1 MMKKMS
7 IPTSKAS
14 LVLFLCQIISALDV
28 PLDSKLLEELSQPP
42 TITQQSPKDYIV
54 DPRENIVIQ
63 CEAKGK
69 PPPSFSWTRNGTHF
83 DIDKDAQVTMKPN
96 SGTLVVNIMN
106 GGKAE
111 AYEGV
116 YQCTARNER
125 GAAISNNIVIR
136 PSRSPLWTKEKLEP
150 NHVREGDSLVL
161 HCRPPVG
168 LPPPI
173 IFWMDNA
180 FQRLPQ
186 SERVSQG
193 LNGDLY
199 FANVQPEDTREDY
212 ICYARFNHTQTIQQ
226 KQPISVKVFS
236 MDSLNDTIAANLSD
250 TDIYGAKPV
259 TERPPVLL
267 TPTGSTSTKVEL
279 RGNVLLLE
287 CIAAGLP
294 TPVIRWI
301 KEGGELPANRTF
313 FENFKKTLKIIDV
326 SEADS
331 GNYKCIARNTLGSVH
346 HVISVTVK
354 AAPYW
359 ITAPRNLVLS
369 PGEDGTL
376 ICRANGNPKPSISWL
391 ANGVPIAIAPE
402 DPSRKVDGDTIIF
415 SHVQE
420 RSSAVYQC
428 NASNEYGYL
437 LANAFVNVLAE
448 PPRILT
454 PANKLYQVIAD
465 SPALLDCAY
474 FGSPKPEIEWFKGVK
489 GSILRG
495 NEYVFHDNGTL
506 EIPVAQKD
514 SAGTYTCVARNEL
527 GKIQNEVQLEIKDPT
542 MIIKQPE
549 YKVIQRYGQVSFE
562 CIIKHDS
569 TLLPTVIWLKDN
581 DELPDD
587 ERFLVGKD
595 NLTIMNVTDKDD
607 GTYTC
612 IVNTTLDS
620 VSASAVLTVVAA
632 PPTPAIIYARPNPPF
647 DLELTGQLER
657 SIELSWIPG
666 DENNSPIT
674 NFVIEYEDA
683 LHEPGVWHYQ
693 TEVSGTQTTAQLKL
707 SPYVNYSFRVIA
719 VNKIGRSQ
727 PSEPSE
733 QYLTKSASPD
743 ENPANV
749 QGIGSEPDNL
759 VITWEPLKGFQS
771 NGPGLQ
777 YKVSWRQKDVDDE
790 WTSVIVANVSKYIVS
805 GTPTFV
811 PYEVKVQALND
822 LGYAPEPSEVIGH
835 SGEDL
840 PMVAPGNVQ
849 VHVINSTLAK
859 VHWDPVPL
867 KTVRGHL
874 QGYKVYYWKV
884 QSLSRRSRRHVEK
897 KILTFRGNKT
907 FGMLPG
913 LEPYSSYKLN
923 VRVVNGKGEGP
934 ASPDKVFKTPEGVP
948 SSPSFLKITNPT
960 LDSLTL
966 EWGSPTHPN
975 GVLTSYTLKFQPI
988 NNTHELGPLVEIR
1001 IPANESSLILKNLN
1015 YSTRYKFYFNA
1026 QTSVG
1031 SGSQITEEAVT
1042 IMDEAGILR
1051 PAVGVGKGYSEILF
1065 ATSPVMHTVRPTFYK
1080 VQSLYPRIRNV
1091 TTAAAETYANI
1102 SWEYEG
1108 PDHANF
1114 YVEYGV
1120 AGSKEDWKKE
1130 IVNGSRSF
1138 FVLKGLTPG
1147 TAYKVRVGAEGLSGF
1162 RSSEDVFETG
1172 PAMASRQV
1180 DIATQGWFIGLMC
1193 AVALLILILLI
1204 VCFIRRNKGGKYPVK
1219 EKEDAHAD
1227 PEIQPM
1233 KEDDGTFGE
1242 YRSMS
1247 AWTGKKLDKEKK
1259 RKGSCANSPEADP
1272 VFTKAKSVRSDRSN
1286 FFRRSG
1292 DQYSSTRSET
1302 SYTRRRARQS
1312 SELTRVSS
1320 VSASLCQEEKRSDE
1334 WKYRHGS
1341 RHHASE
1347 QQIMGSEEGSDSQ
1360 AGQPSPFQ
1368 QPLSCNSIGGPLA
1381 RQHSSLQHWC
1391 SQTPDC
1397 SSDSEDT
1404 QSSCHRKVRPTTTT
1418 THFSE
1423 YEKNSLMKSVIL
1435 PELAT
1440 VLKDALTAA
1449 RQSITSVAQARSH
1462 SVKHPRVP
1470 IAEVPLVPLEA
1481 SGRSSQTSESDHMDS
1496 LKDQTVSVKRKPE
1509 ADKALEVES
1518 APEDGEM
1525 ASESPTE
1532 DPEEPDPLRRF
1543 DMENQNYLFEHI
1555 KRVLM
1560 LKSSKSECTS
1570 EELLIPSEEGKV
1582 DNALPIHSAVED
1594 LVCRIWGNP
1603 EAKHEAPAV
1612 LHKLYPF
1619 PVDKVALWGTLP
1631 EVDRALVTG
1640 DSVLSVPANT
1650 DALPKDPTDRKIE
1663 EAIKRSFKLVAAQ
1676 LGVSIYCTY
1685 ASKALLIWLEE
1696 ERVRFKKKWVPSGAM
1711 QRKRRLCKIAANF
1724 IHDAAEDSLTLTVKN
1739 VACLTVAW
1747 RALWLRP
1754 WSSSQ
1759 DLKCKLLSLPYTGG
1773 KLFGES
1779 LVQIMKDFSE
1789 HKHSSRQMKKKSSV
1803 GSSSCSPHK
1812 CLSSLR
1818 SPPKFKGGKGKYKV
1832 SQSFHAKY
1840 EKTSHF
1846 QRGIRPSRGTF

>member
-1 MMKKMS
+1 MMKKRS
-7 IPTSKAS
+7 ISASKAS
-14 LVLFLCQIISALDV
+14 LVLFLCQVISALDV
-28 PLDSKLLEELSQPP
+28 PLDLSQPP

-96 SGTLVVNIMN
+96 SGTLVINIMN

-111 AYEGV
+111 VYEGV

-136 PSRSPLWTKEKLEP
+136 SSRSPLWTKEKLEP
-150 NHVREGDSLVL
+150 NHVQEGDSLVL

-199 FANVQPEDTREDY
+199 FSNVQPEDTREDY

-259 TERPPVLL
+259 TEKQPILL

-331 GNYKCIARNTLGSVH
+331 GNYKCVARNILGSVH

-376 ICRANGNPKPSISWL
+376 ICRANGNPKPNISWL

-474 FGSPKPEIEWFKGVK
+474 FGSPKPEVEWFKGVK

-495 NEYVFHDNGTL
+495 NEYIFHDNGTL

-514 SAGTYTCVARNEL
+514 STGTYTCVARNEL
-527 GKIQNEVQLEIKDPT
+527 GKIQNEVQLEVKDPT

-569 TLLPTVIWLKDN
+569 TLLPTVMWLKDN

-620 VSASAVLTVVAA
+620 VSASAVLTVVA
-632 PPTPAIIYARPNPPF
+632 RPNPPF

-657 SIELSWIPG
+657 SVELSWIPG

-674 NFVIEYEDA
+674 NFVIEYEDG

-693 TEVSGTQTTAQLKL
+693 TEVPGTQTTVQLKL

-719 VNKIGRSQ
+719 VNEIGRSQ

-733 QYLTKSASPD
+733 QYLTKSANPD
-743 ENPANV
+743 ENPSNV

-759 VITWEPLKGFQS
+759 VITWESLKGFQS

-811 PYEVKVQALND
+811 PYEIKVQALND

-884 QSLSRRSRRHVEK
+884 QNLSRRSRRHVEK

-975 GVLTSYTLKFQPI
+975 GVLTSYILKFQPI

-1042 IMDEAGILR
+1042 IMDE
-1051 PAVGVGKGYSEILF
+1051 GK
-1065 ATSPVMHTVRPTFYK
+1065 M
-1080 VQSLYPRIRNV
+1080 
-1091 TTAAAETYANI
+1091 
-1102 SWEYEG
+1102 
-1108 PDHANF
+1108 
-1114 YVEYGV
+1114 
-1120 AGSKEDWKKE
+1120 
-1130 IVNGSRSF
+1130 
-1138 FVLKGLTPG
+1138 
-1147 TAYKVRVGAEGLSGF
+1147 
-1162 RSSEDVFETG
+1162 
-1172 PAMASRQV
+1172 AMASRQV

-1242 YRSMS
+1242 YSDAEDHKPLKKGSRTPSDRTVKKEDS
-1247 AWTGKKLDKEKK
+1247 DDSLVDYGEGVNGQFNEDGSFIGQYSGKKEKEPAE
-1259 RKGSCANSPEADP
+1259 GNE
-1272 VFTKAKSVRSDRSN
+1272 
-1286 FFRRSG
+1286 
-1292 DQYSSTRSET
+1292 
-1302 SYTRRRARQS
+1302 S
-1312 SELTRVSS
+1312 SE
-1320 VSASLCQEEKRSDE
+1320 A
-1334 WKYRHGS
+1334 
-1341 RHHASE
+1341 
-1347 QQIMGSEEGSDSQ
+1347 
-1360 AGQPSPFQ
+1360 PSPVNAM
-1368 QPLSCNSIGGPLA
+1368 NSF
-1381 RQHSSLQHWC
+1381 
-1391 SQTPDC
+1391 
-1397 SSDSEDT
+1397 
-1404 QSSCHRKVRPTTTT
+1404 V
-1418 THFSE
+1418 
-1423 YEKNSLMKSVIL
+1423 
-1435 PELAT
+1435 
-1440 VLKDALTAA
+1440 
-1449 RQSITSVAQARSH
+1449 
-1462 SVKHPRVP
+1462 
-1470 IAEVPLVPLEA
+1470 
-1481 SGRSSQTSESDHMDS
+1481 
-1496 LKDQTVSVKRKPE
+1496 
-1509 ADKALEVES
+1509 
-1518 APEDGEM
+1518 
-1525 ASESPTE
+1525 
-1532 DPEEPDPLRRF
+1532 
-1543 DMENQNYLFEHI
+1543 
-1555 KRVLM
+1555 
-1560 LKSSKSECTS
+1560 
-1570 EELLIPSEEGKV
+1570 
-1582 DNALPIHSAVED
+1582 
-1594 LVCRIWGNP
+1594 
-1603 EAKHEAPAV
+1603 
-1612 LHKLYPF
+1612 
-1619 PVDKVALWGTLP
+1619 
-1631 EVDRALVTG
+1631 
-1640 DSVLSVPANT
+1640 
-1650 DALPKDPTDRKIE
+1650 
-1663 EAIKRSFKLVAAQ
+1663 
-1676 LGVSIYCTY
+1676 
-1685 ASKALLIWLEE
+1685 
-1696 ERVRFKKKWVPSGAM
+1696 
-1711 QRKRRLCKIAANF
+1711 
-1724 IHDAAEDSLTLTVKN
+1724 
-1739 VACLTVAW
+1739 
-1747 RALWLRP
+1747 
-1754 WSSSQ
+1754 
-1759 DLKCKLLSLPYTGG
+1759 
-1773 KLFGES
+1773 
-1779 LVQIMKDFSE
+1779 
-1789 HKHSSRQMKKKSSV
+1789 
-1803 GSSSCSPHK
+1803 
-1812 CLSSLR
+1812 
-1818 SPPKFKGGKGKYKV
+1818 
-1832 SQSFHAKY
+1832 
-1840 EKTSHF
+1840 
-1846 QRGIRPSRGTF
+1846 

>member
-1 MMKKMS
+1 MQPKIMMKKKS
-7 IPTSKAS
+7 ISASKAS
-14 LVLFLCQIISALDV
+14 LVLFLCQMISALDV

-96 SGTLVVNIMN
+96 SGTLVINIMN

-150 NHVREGDSLVL
+150 NQVREGDSLVL

-199 FANVQPEDTREDY
+199 FSNVQPEDTREDY

-250 TDIYGAKPV
+250 TDIYGARPV
-259 TERPPVLL
+259 TERQPVLL

-331 GNYKCIARNTLGSVH
+331 GNYKCIARNTLGSAH

-415 SHVQE
+415 SQVQE

-495 NEYVFHDNGTL
+495 SEYIFHDNGTL

-514 SAGTYTCVARNEL
+514 STGAYTCVARNKL

-542 MIIKQPE
+542 VIIKQPE

-657 SIELSWIPG
+657 SVELSWIPG

-674 NFVIEYEDA
+674 NFVIEYEDG

-693 TEVSGTQTTAQLKL
+693 TEVPGTQTTVQLKL

-719 VNKIGRSQ
+719 VNEIGRSQ

-733 QYLTKSASPD
+733 QYLTKSANPD
-743 ENPANV
+743 ENPSNV

-759 VITWEPLKGFQS
+759 VITWESLKGFQS

-811 PYEVKVQALND
+811 PYEIKVQALND

-913 LEPYSSYKLN
+913 LEPYSTYKLN
-923 VRVVNGKGEGP
+923 VRVANGKGEGP
-934 ASPDKVFKTPEGVP
+934 ASPDKVFRTPEGVP

-975 GVLTSYTLKFQPI
+975 GVLTSYILKFQPI

-1031 SGSQITEEAVT
+1031 SGNQITEEAVT
-1042 IMDEAGILR
+1042 IMDE
-1051 PAVGVGKGYSEILF
+1051 GK
-1065 ATSPVMHTVRPTFYK
+1065 M
-1080 VQSLYPRIRNV
+1080 
-1091 TTAAAETYANI
+1091 
-1102 SWEYEG
+1102 
-1108 PDHANF
+1108 
-1114 YVEYGV
+1114 
-1120 AGSKEDWKKE
+1120 
-1130 IVNGSRSF
+1130 
-1138 FVLKGLTPG
+1138 
-1147 TAYKVRVGAEGLSGF
+1147 
-1162 RSSEDVFETG
+1162 
-1172 PAMASRQV
+1172 AMASRQV

-1247 AWTGKKLDKEKK
+1247 TWTGKKLDKKKK
-1259 RKGSCANSPEADP
+1259 RKGSCANSPEANP
-1272 VFTKAKSVRSDRSN
+1272 VFTKAKSVRSGRSN

-1312 SELTRVSS
+1312 SELARVSS

-1334 WKYRHGS
+1334 WKCRHGS

-1347 QQIMGSEEGSDSQ
+1347 QQIMGLEEGSDSQ

-1368 QPLSCNSIGGPLA
+1368 QPLSCNSVRGSLT
-1381 RQHSSLQHWC
+1381 RQHSSLQHWF
-1391 SQTPDC
+1391 SQTPDY
-1397 SSDSEDT
+1397 SSDSEDN
-1404 QSSCHRKVRPTTTT
+1404 QSSYHRKVRPSTT

-1423 YEKNSLMKSVIL
+1423 SDKNSLMKSVIL

-1449 RQSITSVAQARSH
+1449 RQSITSMAQARSH

-1470 IAEVPLVPLEA
+1470 ITEVPVVPLEA
-1481 SGRSSQTSESDHMDS
+1481 SGSSSQTFESDHMDS
-1496 LKDQTVSVKRKPE
+1496 LKDQTASEKEKSESV
-1509 ADKALEVES
+1509 KALEVES
-1518 APEDGEM
+1518 SPEEWEVS
-1525 ASESPTE
+1525 SESPTE
-1532 DPEEPDPLRRF
+1532 DKQGPDPLRKF
-1543 DMENQNYLFEHI
+1543 DIENQNYLFKHI

-1560 LKSSKSECTS
+1560 LKSSKSECAS
-1570 EELLIPSEEGKV
+1570 EELFLPSEGKV
-1582 DNALPIHSAVED
+1582 NNALPIHSAVED
-1594 LVCRIWGNP
+1594 LVCRIWGKP

-1612 LHKLYPF
+1612 LSKLYPF
-1619 PVDKVALWGTLP
+1619 PVDKAVLWGTLP
-1631 EVDRALVTG
+1631 QVDRALVTG

-1650 DALPKDPTDRKIE
+1650 DALPKDPTDRKVE
-1663 EAIKRSFKLVAAQ
+1663 EAIKRSFKLAAAQ
-1676 LGVSIYCTY
+1676 LAVSIYSTY
-1685 ASKALLIWLEE
+1685 ASRALLIWLEE
-1696 ERVRFKKKWVPSGAM
+1696 EQARRKKWVPSGAM
-1711 QRKRRLCKIAANF
+1711 QRKCRLCKIAANF

-1739 VACLTVAW
+1739 MACLTVAW
-1747 RALWLRP
+1747 RAIWLRP
-1754 WSSSQ
+1754 WASSL
-1759 DLKCKLLSLPYTGG
+1759 DLKCKLLSLPYRGG

-1789 HKHSSRQMKKKSSV
+1789 HKHSLRQLKKKSSL
-1803 GSSSCSPHK
+1803 GSSSFSYSHK

-1818 SPPKFKGGKGKYKV
+1818 SPPKFKGGKGKYNV

-1840 EKTSHF
+1840 KRTSHF
-1846 QRGIRPSRGTF
+1846 QKDIRPSRGTF

>member
-1 MMKKMS
+1 MMKKKIIS
-7 IPTSKAS
+7 ASKAS
-14 LVLFLCQIISALDV
+14 LVLLLCQMLSALDV
-28 PLDSKLLEELSQPP
+28 PLDLSQPP

-96 SGTLVVNIMN
+96 SGTLVINIMN

-150 NHVREGDSLVL
+150 NQVREGDSLVL

-199 FANVQPEDTREDY
+199 FSNVQPEDTREDY

-259 TERPPVLL
+259 TERQPVLL

-313 FENFKKTLKIIDV
+313 FENFKKTLKIVDV

-331 GNYKCIARNTLGSVH
+331 GNYKCIARNTLGSAH

-376 ICRANGNPKPSISWL
+376 ICRANGNPKPDISWL

-415 SHVQE
+415 SQVQE

-454 PANKLYQVIAD
+454 AANKLYQVIAD

-514 SAGTYTCVARNEL
+514 SSGTYTCVARNEL
-527 GKIQNEVQLEIKDPT
+527 GKIQNEVQLEVKDPT

-581 DELPDD
+581 GELPGD

-657 SIELSWIPG
+657 SVELSWVPG

-674 NFVIEYEDA
+674 NFVIEYEDG
-683 LHEPGVWHYQ
+683 LHEPGVWHHQ
-693 TEVSGTQTTAQLKL
+693 TEVPGTQTTVQLKL

-719 VNKIGRSQ
+719 VNEIGRSQ

-733 QYLTKSASPD
+733 QYLTKSANPD
-743 ENPANV
+743 ENPPNV

-759 VITWEPLKGFQS
+759 VITWESLTGFQS

-811 PYEVKVQALND
+811 PYEIKVQALND

-859 VHWDPVPL
+859 VHWDTVPL

-884 QSLSRRSRRHVEK
+884 QSLSRRSKRHVEK

-975 GVLTSYTLKFQPI
+975 GVLTSYILKFQPI

-1042 IMDEAGILR
+1042 IMDE
-1051 PAVGVGKGYSEILF
+1051 
-1065 ATSPVMHTVRPTFYK
+1065 
-1080 VQSLYPRIRNV
+1080 
-1091 TTAAAETYANI
+1091 
-1102 SWEYEG
+1102 
-1108 PDHANF
+1108 
-1114 YVEYGV
+1114 
-1120 AGSKEDWKKE
+1120 
-1130 IVNGSRSF
+1130 
-1138 FVLKGLTPG
+1138 
-1147 TAYKVRVGAEGLSGF
+1147 
-1162 RSSEDVFETG
+1162 
-1172 PAMASRQV
+1172 AMASRQV

-1247 AWTGKKLDKEKK
+1247 AWTGKKMDKEKK

-1272 VFTKAKSVRSDRSN
+1272 VFPKAKSVRSDRSN

-1302 SYTRRRARQS
+1302 SYTRRRARES

-1320 VSASLCQEEKRSDE
+1320 VSASLCREKKRSDE

-1368 QPLSCNSIGGPLA
+1368 QPLSSSSIHGSLA
-1381 RQHSSLQHWC
+1381 RQHSSLQHWF
-1391 SQTPDC
+1391 SQTPDY

-1404 QSSCHRKVRPTTTT
+1404 QSSYHRKVRPSTT

-1423 YEKNSLMKSVIL
+1423 SEKNSLMKSVIL

-1470 IAEVPLVPLEA
+1470 ITEVPVVPLEA
-1481 SGRSSQTSESDHMDS
+1481 TGSSSQNFESDHMDS
-1496 LKDQTVSVKRKPE
+1496 LKDQTPGKEKSE
-1509 ADKALEVES
+1509 TDKTLEVES
-1518 APEDGEM
+1518 SPEDGEVS
-1525 ASESPTE
+1525 SESPTE
-1532 DPEEPDPLRRF
+1532 DQEGPDLLRKF
-1543 DMENQNYLFEHI
+1543 DMENQKYLFKHI

-1560 LKSSKSECTS
+1560 LKSSKSECAS
-1570 EELLIPSEEGKV
+1570 EELPIPSEEGKV

-1612 LHKLYPF
+1612 LHKLYPL
-1619 PVDKVALWGTLP
+1619 PVDKAALWGTLP
-1631 EVDRALVTG
+1631 QVDRALVSG
-1640 DSVLSVPANT
+1640 NSVLSVPANM
-1650 DALPKDPTDRKIE
+1650 DALPKDPTDRKVE

-1685 ASKALLIWLEE
+1685 ASRALVIWLQE
-1696 ERVRFKKKWVPSGAM
+1696 ERARFRKQWVPSGAM

-1724 IHDAAEDSLTLTVKN
+1724 IHDAAEDSLRLTVKN
-1739 VACLTVAW
+1739 MACLTVAW
-1747 RALWLRP
+1747 RAIWLRP
-1754 WSSSQ
+1754 WTSSL
-1759 DLKCKLLSLPYTGG
+1759 DLTCKLLSLPYTGG

-1789 HKHSSRQMKKKSSV
+1789 HKHSLRQLKKKSSV
-1803 GSSSCSPHK
+1803 GSSSFSYPHK
-1812 CLSSLR
+1812 CLSSFR
-1818 SPPKFKGGKGKYKV
+1818 CPPKFKGGKGKYKV

-1840 EKTSHF
+1840 ERTSHF
-1846 QRGIRPSRGTF
+1846 QRETRPSRGTF

>member
-1 MMKKMS
+1 MMKKRS
-7 IPTSKAS
+7 ISASKAS
-14 LVLFLCQIISALDV
+14 LVLFLCQVISALDV
-28 PLDSKLLEELSQPP
+28 PLDLSQPP

-96 SGTLVVNIMN
+96 SGTLVINIMN

-111 AYEGV
+111 VYEGV

-136 PSRSPLWTKEKLEP
+136 SSRSPLWTKEKLEP
-150 NHVREGDSLVL
+150 NHVQEGDSLVL

-199 FANVQPEDTREDY
+199 FSNVQPEDTREDY

-259 TERPPVLL
+259 TEKQPILL

-331 GNYKCIARNTLGSVH
+331 GNYKCVARNILGSVH

-376 ICRANGNPKPSISWL
+376 ICRANGNPKPNISWL

-474 FGSPKPEIEWFKGVK
+474 FGSPKPEVEWFKGVK

-495 NEYVFHDNGTL
+495 NEYIFHDNGTL

-514 SAGTYTCVARNEL
+514 STGTYTCVARNEL
-527 GKIQNEVQLEIKDPT
+527 GKIQNEVQLEVKDPT

-569 TLLPTVIWLKDN
+569 TLLPTVMWLKDN

-620 VSASAVLTVVAA
+620 VSASAVLTVVA
-632 PPTPAIIYARPNPPF
+632 RPNPPF

-657 SIELSWIPG
+657 SVELSWIPG

-674 NFVIEYEDA
+674 NFVIEYEDG

-693 TEVSGTQTTAQLKL
+693 TEVPGTQTTVQLKL

-719 VNKIGRSQ
+719 VNEIGRSQ

-733 QYLTKSASPD
+733 QYLTKSANPD
-743 ENPANV
+743 ENPSNV

-759 VITWEPLKGFQS
+759 VITWESLKGFQS

-811 PYEVKVQALND
+811 PYEIKVQALND

-884 QSLSRRSRRHVEK
+884 QNLSRRSRRHVEK

-975 GVLTSYTLKFQPI
+975 GVLTSYILKFQPI

-1042 IMDEAGILR
+1042 IMDE
-1051 PAVGVGKGYSEILF
+1051 
-1065 ATSPVMHTVRPTFYK
+1065 
-1080 VQSLYPRIRNV
+1080 
-1091 TTAAAETYANI
+1091 
-1102 SWEYEG
+1102 
-1108 PDHANF
+1108 
-1114 YVEYGV
+1114 
-1120 AGSKEDWKKE
+1120 
-1130 IVNGSRSF
+1130 
-1138 FVLKGLTPG
+1138 
-1147 TAYKVRVGAEGLSGF
+1147 
-1162 RSSEDVFETG
+1162 
-1172 PAMASRQV
+1172 AMASRQV

-1242 YRSMS
+1242 YSDAEDHKPLKKGSRTPSDRTVKKEDS
-1247 AWTGKKLDKEKK
+1247 DDSLVDYGEGVNGQFNEDGSFIGQYSGKKEKEPAE
-1259 RKGSCANSPEADP
+1259 GNE
-1272 VFTKAKSVRSDRSN
+1272 
-1286 FFRRSG
+1286 
-1292 DQYSSTRSET
+1292 
-1302 SYTRRRARQS
+1302 S
-1312 SELTRVSS
+1312 SE
-1320 VSASLCQEEKRSDE
+1320 A
-1334 WKYRHGS
+1334 
-1341 RHHASE
+1341 
-1347 QQIMGSEEGSDSQ
+1347 
-1360 AGQPSPFQ
+1360 PSPVNAM
-1368 QPLSCNSIGGPLA
+1368 NSF
-1381 RQHSSLQHWC
+1381 
-1391 SQTPDC
+1391 
-1397 SSDSEDT
+1397 
-1404 QSSCHRKVRPTTTT
+1404 V
-1418 THFSE
+1418 
-1423 YEKNSLMKSVIL
+1423 
-1435 PELAT
+1435 
-1440 VLKDALTAA
+1440 
-1449 RQSITSVAQARSH
+1449 
-1462 SVKHPRVP
+1462 
-1470 IAEVPLVPLEA
+1470 
-1481 SGRSSQTSESDHMDS
+1481 
-1496 LKDQTVSVKRKPE
+1496 
-1509 ADKALEVES
+1509 
-1518 APEDGEM
+1518 
-1525 ASESPTE
+1525 
-1532 DPEEPDPLRRF
+1532 
-1543 DMENQNYLFEHI
+1543 
-1555 KRVLM
+1555 
-1560 LKSSKSECTS
+1560 
-1570 EELLIPSEEGKV
+1570 
-1582 DNALPIHSAVED
+1582 
-1594 LVCRIWGNP
+1594 
-1603 EAKHEAPAV
+1603 
-1612 LHKLYPF
+1612 
-1619 PVDKVALWGTLP
+1619 
-1631 EVDRALVTG
+1631 
-1640 DSVLSVPANT
+1640 
-1650 DALPKDPTDRKIE
+1650 
-1663 EAIKRSFKLVAAQ
+1663 
-1676 LGVSIYCTY
+1676 
-1685 ASKALLIWLEE
+1685 
-1696 ERVRFKKKWVPSGAM
+1696 
-1711 QRKRRLCKIAANF
+1711 
-1724 IHDAAEDSLTLTVKN
+1724 
-1739 VACLTVAW
+1739 
-1747 RALWLRP
+1747 
-1754 WSSSQ
+1754 
-1759 DLKCKLLSLPYTGG
+1759 
-1773 KLFGES
+1773 
-1779 LVQIMKDFSE
+1779 
-1789 HKHSSRQMKKKSSV
+1789 
-1803 GSSSCSPHK
+1803 
-1812 CLSSLR
+1812 
-1818 SPPKFKGGKGKYKV
+1818 
-1832 SQSFHAKY
+1832 
-1840 EKTSHF
+1840 
-1846 QRGIRPSRGTF
+1846 

>member
-1 MMKKMS
+1 MMKKRS
-7 IPTSKAS
+7 ISASKAS
-14 LVLFLCQIISALDV
+14 LVLFLCQMISALDV

-199 FANVQPEDTREDY
+199 FSNVQPEDTREDY

-236 MDSLNDTIAANLSD
+236 T
-250 TDIYGAKPV
+250 KPV
-259 TERPPVLL
+259 TERQPILL

-313 FENFKKTLKIIDV
+313 FENFKKTLKITDV

-331 GNYKCIARNTLGSVH
+331 GNYKCIARNILGSAH

-376 ICRANGNPKPSISWL
+376 ICRANGNPKPNISWL
-391 ANGVPIAIAPE
+391 ANGVPISIAPE

-474 FGSPKPEIEWFKGVK
+474 FGSPKPEIEWFRGVK

-495 NEYVFHDNGTL
+495 SEYIFHDNGTL

-514 SAGTYTCVARNEL
+514 STGTYTCVARNEL
-527 GKIQNEVQLEIKDPT
+527 GKIQNEVQLEVKDPT

-562 CIIKHDS
+562 CIIKHDT
-569 TLLPTVIWLKDN
+569 TLLPTIIWLKDN
-581 DELPDD
+581 GELPDD

-657 SIELSWIPG
+657 SVELSWIPG

-674 NFVIEYEDA
+674 SFVIEYEDG

-693 TEVSGTQTTAQLKL
+693 TEVPGTQTTVQLKL

-719 VNKIGRSQ
+719 VNEIGRSQ

-733 QYLTKSASPD
+733 QYLTKSANPD
-743 ENPANV
+743 ENPSNV

-759 VITWEPLKGFQS
+759 VITWESLKGFQS

-811 PYEVKVQALND
+811 PYEIKVQALND

-966 EWGSPTHPN
+966 EWGLPTHPN
-975 GVLTSYTLKFQPI
+975 GILTSYILKFQPI

-1042 IMDEAGILR
+1042 IMDEGAG
-1051 PAVGVGKGYSEILF
+1051 K
-1065 ATSPVMHTVRPTFYK
+1065 
-1080 VQSLYPRIRNV
+1080 
-1091 TTAAAETYANI
+1091 
-1102 SWEYEG
+1102 
-1108 PDHANF
+1108 
-1114 YVEYGV
+1114 
-1120 AGSKEDWKKE
+1120 
-1130 IVNGSRSF
+1130 
-1138 FVLKGLTPG
+1138 
-1147 TAYKVRVGAEGLSGF
+1147 
-1162 RSSEDVFETG
+1162 
-1172 PAMASRQV
+1172 AMASRQV

-1242 YRSMS
+1242 YSDAEDHKPLKKGSRTPSDRTVKKEDS
-1247 AWTGKKLDKEKK
+1247 DDSLVDYGEGVNGQFNEDGSFIGQYSGKKEKEPAE
-1259 RKGSCANSPEADP
+1259 GNE
-1272 VFTKAKSVRSDRSN
+1272 
-1286 FFRRSG
+1286 
-1292 DQYSSTRSET
+1292 
-1302 SYTRRRARQS
+1302 S
-1312 SELTRVSS
+1312 SE
-1320 VSASLCQEEKRSDE
+1320 A
-1334 WKYRHGS
+1334 
-1341 RHHASE
+1341 
-1347 QQIMGSEEGSDSQ
+1347 
-1360 AGQPSPFQ
+1360 PSPVNAM
-1368 QPLSCNSIGGPLA
+1368 NSF
-1381 RQHSSLQHWC
+1381 
-1391 SQTPDC
+1391 
-1397 SSDSEDT
+1397 
-1404 QSSCHRKVRPTTTT
+1404 V
-1418 THFSE
+1418 
-1423 YEKNSLMKSVIL
+1423 
-1435 PELAT
+1435 
-1440 VLKDALTAA
+1440 
-1449 RQSITSVAQARSH
+1449 
-1462 SVKHPRVP
+1462 
-1470 IAEVPLVPLEA
+1470 
-1481 SGRSSQTSESDHMDS
+1481 
-1496 LKDQTVSVKRKPE
+1496 
-1509 ADKALEVES
+1509 
-1518 APEDGEM
+1518 
-1525 ASESPTE
+1525 
-1532 DPEEPDPLRRF
+1532 
-1543 DMENQNYLFEHI
+1543 
-1555 KRVLM
+1555 
-1560 LKSSKSECTS
+1560 
-1570 EELLIPSEEGKV
+1570 
-1582 DNALPIHSAVED
+1582 
-1594 LVCRIWGNP
+1594 
-1603 EAKHEAPAV
+1603 
-1612 LHKLYPF
+1612 
-1619 PVDKVALWGTLP
+1619 
-1631 EVDRALVTG
+1631 
-1640 DSVLSVPANT
+1640 
-1650 DALPKDPTDRKIE
+1650 
-1663 EAIKRSFKLVAAQ
+1663 
-1676 LGVSIYCTY
+1676 
-1685 ASKALLIWLEE
+1685 
-1696 ERVRFKKKWVPSGAM
+1696 
-1711 QRKRRLCKIAANF
+1711 
-1724 IHDAAEDSLTLTVKN
+1724 
-1739 VACLTVAW
+1739 
-1747 RALWLRP
+1747 
-1754 WSSSQ
+1754 
-1759 DLKCKLLSLPYTGG
+1759 
-1773 KLFGES
+1773 
-1779 LVQIMKDFSE
+1779 
-1789 HKHSSRQMKKKSSV
+1789 
-1803 GSSSCSPHK
+1803 
-1812 CLSSLR
+1812 
-1818 SPPKFKGGKGKYKV
+1818 
-1832 SQSFHAKY
+1832 
-1840 EKTSHF
+1840 
-1846 QRGIRPSRGTF
+1846 

>member
-1 MMKKMS
+1 MMKKMN
-7 IPTSKAS
+7 IPTSKTS

-83 DIDKDAQVTMKPN
+83 DIDKDSQVTMKPN
-96 SGTLVVNIMN
+96 SGTLVINIMN

-125 GAAISNNIVIR
+125 GAAVSNNIMIR

-199 FANVQPEDTREDY
+199 FSNVQPEDTREDY

-226 KQPISVKVFS
+226 KQPISVKVYS

-259 TERPPVLL
+259 TERQPVLL

-331 GNYKCIARNTLGSVH
+331 GNYKCIARNTLGSVY

-506 EIPVAQKD
+506 EIPVAQKN

-527 GKIQNEVQLEIKDPT
+527 GKIQNEVHLEIKDPT

-549 YKVIQRYGQVSFE
+549 YKVIQRYGHASFE

-569 TLLPTVIWLKDN
+569 TLLPTVTWLKDN
-581 DELPDD
+581 EELPDD

-612 IVNTTLDS
+612 VVNTTLDS

-657 SIELSWIPG
+657 SITLSWIPG

-674 NFVIEYEDA
+674 NFIIEYEDA

-693 TEVSGTQTTAQLKL
+693 TEVPGTQTTVKLKL

-727 PSEPSE
+727 PSEPSD

-811 PYEVKVQALND
+811 PYEIKVQALND

-934 ASPDKVFKTPEGVP
+934 ASPDKVFNTPEGVP

-1042 IMDEAGILR
+1042 IMDE
-1051 PAVGVGKGYSEILF
+1051 
-1065 ATSPVMHTVRPTFYK
+1065 
-1080 VQSLYPRIRNV
+1080 
-1091 TTAAAETYANI
+1091 
-1102 SWEYEG
+1102 
-1108 PDHANF
+1108 
-1114 YVEYGV
+1114 
-1120 AGSKEDWKKE
+1120 
-1130 IVNGSRSF
+1130 
-1138 FVLKGLTPG
+1138 
-1147 TAYKVRVGAEGLSGF
+1147 
-1162 RSSEDVFETG
+1162 
-1172 PAMASRQV
+1172 AMASRQV

-1320 VSASLCQEEKRSDE
+1320 FSASLCREEKRSDE

-1347 QQIMGSEEGSDSQ
+1347 QQIRGSEEGSDSQ
-1360 AGQPSPFQ
+1360 AGQPPPFQ
-1368 QPLSCNSIGGPLA
+1368 QPLSCNSIGGLLA
-1381 RQHSSLQHWC
+1381 RQHSSPQHWC

-1404 QSSCHRKVRPTTTT
+1404 QSSCHRKVRPSTTT

-1481 SGRSSQTSESDHMDS
+1481 SGSSSQNSEFDHMDS
-1496 LKDQTVSVKRKPE
+1496 LKDQTASVKKKPE
-1509 ADKALEVES
+1509 ADKALEIES
-1518 APEDGEM
+1518 APEDREVT
-1525 ASESPTE
+1525 SESPTE
-1532 DPEEPDPLRRF
+1532 DPEGPDPLRKF

-1560 LKSSKSECTS
+1560 LKSSKSECAS
-1570 EELLIPSEEGKV
+1570 EDPLIPSEESKV

-1603 EAKHEAPAV
+1603 EAKHEAPSV

-1619 PVDKVALWGTLP
+1619 PVDKAALWGTLP

-1640 DSVLSVPANT
+1640 DSVLSVPHNT
-1650 DALPKDPTDRKIE
+1650 GALPKDPTDRKIE
-1663 EAIKRSFKLVAAQ
+1663 EAIKRSFKLVSAQ

-1685 ASKALLIWLEE
+1685 ASKALLIWLEG
-1696 ERVRFKKKWVPSGAM
+1696 ERARFRKKWVPSGAM
-1711 QRKRRLCKIAANF
+1711 QRKRRLCKIAADF
-1724 IHDAAEDSLTLTVKN
+1724 IHDAAEDSLRLTVKN
-1739 VACLTVAW
+1739 VACLIVAW

-1754 WSSSQ
+1754 WSSSR
-1759 DLKCKLLSLPYTGG
+1759 DLKCKLLSLPYKGG

-1789 HKHSSRQMKKKSSV
+1789 HKHPSRQMKKKNSA

-1818 SPPKFKGGKGKYKV
+1818 SPPKFKGGKGKYKI

-1846 QRGIRPSRGTF
+1846 QRDTRPSRGTF

>member
-1 MMKKMS
+1 MMKKKS
-7 IPTSKAS
+7 VSARKAS
-14 LVLFLCQIISALDV
+14 LVLFLCQMISALDV

-96 SGTLVVNIMN
+96 SGTLVINIMN

-125 GAAISNNIVIR
+125 GAAVSNNIVIR

-199 FANVQPEDTREDY
+199 FSNVQPEDTREDY

-250 TDIYGAKPV
+250 TDIFGAKPV
-259 TERPPVLL
+259 TERQPVLL

-331 GNYKCIARNTLGSVH
+331 GNYKCIARNRLGSAH

-376 ICRANGNPKPSISWL
+376 ICRANGNPKPDISWL

-514 SAGTYTCVARNEL
+514 STGTYTCVARNEL
-527 GKIQNEVQLEIKDPT
+527 GKIQNEVHLEVKDPT

-549 YKVIQRYGQVSFE
+549 YKVIQRYGQASFE
-562 CIIKHDS
+562 CVIKHDS
-569 TLLPTVIWLKDN
+569 TLLPTIIWLKDN
-581 DELPDD
+581 AELPDD

-657 SIELSWIPG
+657 SVELSWIPG

-674 NFVIEYEDA
+674 NFVIEYEDG

-693 TEVSGTQTTAQLKL
+693 TEVPGTQTTVQLKL

-719 VNKIGRSQ
+719 VNEIGRSQ

-733 QYLTKSASPD
+733 QYLTKSANPD
-743 ENPANV
+743 ENPSNV

-759 VITWEPLKGFQS
+759 VITWESLKGFQS

-811 PYEVKVQALND
+811 PYEIKVQALND

-859 VHWDPVPL
+859 VHWDTVPL

-934 ASPDKVFKTPEGVP
+934 ASPDKLFKTPEGVP
-948 SSPSFLKITNPT
+948 SSPSFLRITNPT

-975 GVLTSYTLKFQPI
+975 GVLTSYILKFQPI

-1031 SGSQITEEAVT
+1031 SGSQITEEAIT

-1051 PAVGVGKGYSEILF
+1051 PAVGAGKGYSEILF
-1065 ATSPVMHTVRPTFYK
+1065 ATSPVMHSVRPTFYK
-1080 VQSLYPRIRNV
+1080 VQPLYPRIRNV

-1120 AGSKEDWKKE
+1120 AG
-1130 IVNGSRSF
+1130 
-1138 FVLKGLTPG
+1138 T
-1147 TAYKVRVGAEGLSGF
+1147 
-1162 RSSEDVFETG
+1162 
-1172 PAMASRQV
+1172 MASRQV

-1272 VFTKAKSVRSDRSN
+1272 VFTKAKSLRSDRSN

-1302 SYTRRRARQS
+1302 SYSRRRARQS
-1312 SELTRVSS
+1312 PELARVSS
-1320 VSASLCQEEKRSDE
+1320 VSASLCQEEKRSDSR
-1334 WKYRHGS
+1334 KYRHGC
-1341 RHHASE
+1341 RRHASE
-1347 QQIMGSEEGSDSQ
+1347 QQLMGSEEGSDSQ

-1368 QPLSCNSIGGPLA
+1368 QPLSSNSIHGSLA
-1381 RQHSSLQHWC
+1381 RQHSSLQHWFRR
-1391 SQTPDC
+1391 TPDY

-1404 QSSCHRKVRPTTTT
+1404 QTSYHQKVRPSTA

-1423 YEKNSLMKSVIL
+1423 SEKNSLMKSVIL

-1449 RQSITSVAQARSH
+1449 RQSITSVAQARSL
-1462 SVKHPRVP
+1462 SVRRPRVP
-1470 IAEVPLVPLEA
+1470 ITEVPVVPLEA
-1481 SGRSSQTSESDHMDS
+1481 TVSSSQTFESDHMNS
-1496 LKDQTVSVKRKPE
+1496 LKDQTASRKEKSKPYR
-1509 ADKALEVES
+1509 ALDVES
-1518 APEDGEM
+1518 SPEDWEVS
-1525 ASESPTE
+1525 SESPTE
-1532 DPEEPDPLRRF
+1532 DQEGPNPLRKF
-1543 DMENQNYLFEHI
+1543 DIKNQNYLFKHI

-1560 LKSSKSECTS
+1560 LKSSKLECAS
-1570 EELLIPSEEGKV
+1570 EELLLPSEEDEV
-1582 DNALPIHSAVED
+1582 DNALPIDSAVED
-1594 LVCRIWGNP
+1594 LVCRIWDNP

-1612 LHKLYPF
+1612 LRKLYPF
-1619 PVDKVALWGTLP
+1619 PVDKAALWGTLP
-1631 EVDRALVTG
+1631 QVDRALVTG
-1640 DSVLSVPANT
+1640 DSVLSVPANM
-1650 DALPKDPTDRKIE
+1650 DALLKDPTDRKVE
-1663 EAIKRSFKLVAAQ
+1663 EAIKRCFKLAAAQ

-1685 ASKALLIWLEE
+1685 ASRALLIWLKE
-1696 ERVRFKKKWVPSGAM
+1696 ERARCKKKWVPSGAT
-1711 QRKRRLCKIAANF
+1711 QRKRRLCKTAANF
-1724 IHDAAEDSLTLTVKN
+1724 IHDAAEDSLRLTVKSM
-1739 VACLTVAW
+1739 ACLTVAW
-1747 RALWLRP
+1747 RAVWLRP
-1754 WSSSQ
+1754 WTSSL

-1773 KLFGES
+1773 KLFGEP

-1789 HKHSSRQMKKKSSV
+1789 YKHSLHRLKKKRSV
-1803 GSSSCSPHK
+1803 GSSSFPYPHK
-1812 CLSSLR
+1812 CLSSYR
-1818 SPPKFKGGKGKYKV
+1818 SPPRFKGGKGKYKV

-1840 EKTSHF
+1840 ERTSHF
-1846 QRGIRPSRGTF
+1846 QRDARPSRATF

>member
-1 MMKKMS
+1 MLKKKS
-7 IPTSKAS
+7 ISAGKAS
-14 LVLFLCQIISALDV
+14 LVLFLCQMISALDV

-96 SGTLVVNIMN
+96 SGTLVINIMN

-150 NHVREGDSLVL
+150 NQVREGDSLVL

-199 FANVQPEDTREDY
+199 FSNVQPEDTREDY

-236 MDSLNDTIAANLSD
+236 VDSLNDTIAANLSD

-259 TERPPVLL
+259 TERQPVLL

-331 GNYKCIARNTLGSVH
+331 GNYKCIARNILGSAH

-376 ICRANGNPKPSISWL
+376 ICRANGNPKPNISWL

-514 SAGTYTCVARNEL
+514 STGTYTCVARNEL
-527 GKIQNEVQLEIKDPT
+527 GKIQNEVQLEVKDPT

-581 DELPDD
+581 NELPDD

-657 SIELSWIPG
+657 SVELSWIPG

-674 NFVIEYEDA
+674 NFVIEYEDG

-693 TEVSGTQTTAQLKL
+693 TEVPGTQTTVQLKL

-719 VNKIGRSQ
+719 VNEIGRSQ
-727 PSEPSE
+727 PSESSE
-733 QYLTKSASPD
+733 QYLTKSANPD
-743 ENPANV
+743 ENPSNV

-759 VITWEPLKGFQS
+759 VITWESLKGFQS

-811 PYEVKVQALND
+811 PYEIKVQALND

-867 KTVRGHL
+867 KSVRGHL

-975 GVLTSYTLKFQPI
+975 GVLTSYILKFQPI

-1042 IMDEAGILR
+1042 IMDE
-1051 PAVGVGKGYSEILF
+1051 
-1065 ATSPVMHTVRPTFYK
+1065 
-1080 VQSLYPRIRNV
+1080 
-1091 TTAAAETYANI
+1091 
-1102 SWEYEG
+1102 
-1108 PDHANF
+1108 
-1114 YVEYGV
+1114 
-1120 AGSKEDWKKE
+1120 
-1130 IVNGSRSF
+1130 
-1138 FVLKGLTPG
+1138 
-1147 TAYKVRVGAEGLSGF
+1147 
-1162 RSSEDVFETG
+1162 
-1172 PAMASRQV
+1172 AMASRQV

-1259 RKGSCANSPEADP
+1259 RQGSCANSPEADP
-1272 VFTKAKSVRSDRSN
+1272 VFTKAKCVRSDRSS

-1320 VSASLCQEEKRSDE
+1320 GSASLCREEKRSDE

-1368 QPLSCNSIGGPLA
+1368 QPLSCNPIRGSLA
-1381 RQHSSLQHWC
+1381 RQHSSLQHWS
-1391 SQTPDC
+1391 SQTPDH

-1404 QSSCHRKVRPTTTT
+1404 QSSYHRKVRPSTT

-1423 YEKNSLMKSVIL
+1423 SEKNSLMKSVIL

-1449 RQSITSVAQARSH
+1449 KQSITSVAQARSH

-1470 IAEVPLVPLEA
+1470 ITEVPVVPLEA
-1481 SGRSSQTSESDHMDS
+1481 TGSSSQTFESDHMDS
-1496 LKDQTVSVKRKPE
+1496 LKDETASGKEKSE

-1518 APEDGEM
+1518 SAEDGEVS
-1525 ASESPTE
+1525 SESPTE
-1532 DPEEPDPLRRF
+1532 DQEGPDPLRKF
-1543 DMENQNYLFEHI
+1543 DMENQNYLFKHI

-1560 LKSSKSECTS
+1560 LKSSKSQCAS
-1570 EELLIPSEEGKV
+1570 EELLVPSEEGKG
-1582 DNALPIHSAVED
+1582 DEALPIHSAVED

-1603 EAKHEAPAV
+1603 GAKHEAPAV
-1612 LHKLYPF
+1612 LRKLYPF
-1619 PVDKVALWGTLP
+1619 PVDKAALWGTLP
-1631 EVDRALVTG
+1631 QVDRALVTG
-1640 DSVLSVPANT
+1640 DSVLSVPANV
-1650 DALPKDPTDRKIE
+1650 DALPKDPTDRKVE
-1663 EAIKRSFKLVAAQ
+1663 EAIKRSFKLAAAQ
-1676 LGVSIYCTY
+1676 LAVSIYCTY
-1685 ASKALLIWLEE
+1685 ASRALLIWLEE
-1696 ERVRFKKKWVPSGAM
+1696 ERERFKKKWVPSGAM

-1724 IHDAAEDSLTLTVKN
+1724 IRDAAEDSLRLTVKN
-1739 VACLTVAW
+1739 TACLTVAW
-1747 RALWLRP
+1747 RAIWLRP
-1754 WSSSQ
+1754 WTSSL

-1789 HKHSSRQMKKKSSV
+1789 HKHSLRQLKKKSSV
-1803 GSSSCSPHK
+1803 GSSSFSYPHK
-1812 CLSSLR
+1812 YLSSFR

-1840 EKTSHF
+1840 ERTSHF
-1846 QRGIRPSRGTF
+1846 QRDTRASRGTF

>member
-1 MMKKMS
+1 MTKKMS
-7 IPTSKAS
+7 ISTSKTS
-14 LVLFLCQIISALDV
+14 LVLLLCQIISALDV

-96 SGTLVVNIMN
+96 SGTLVINIMN

-125 GAAISNNIVIR
+125 GAAISNNIVVR

-199 FANVQPEDTREDY
+199 FSNVQPEDTREDY

-250 TDIYGAKPV
+250 TDIFGAKPV
-259 TERPPVLL
+259 TERQPVLL

-331 GNYKCIARNTLGSVH
+331 GNYKCIARNALGSVH

-506 EIPVAQKD
+506 EIPVAQKNN
-514 SAGTYTCVARNEL
+514 AGTYTCVARNEL

-569 TLLPTVIWLKDN
+569 TLLPTVTWLKDN

-657 SIELSWIPG
+657 SIDLSWLPG

-674 NFVIEYEDA
+674 SFVIEFEDA
-683 LHEPGVWHYQ
+683 LHEPGVWRYQ
-693 TEVSGTQTTAQLKL
+693 TEVPGSQTTAQLKL

-719 VNKIGRSQ
+719 VNRIGRSQ

-867 KTVRGHL
+867 KSVRGHL

-1042 IMDEAGILR
+1042 IMDEA
-1051 PAVGVGKGYSEILF
+1051 
-1065 ATSPVMHTVRPTFYK
+1065 
-1080 VQSLYPRIRNV
+1080 
-1091 TTAAAETYANI
+1091 
-1102 SWEYEG
+1102 
-1108 PDHANF
+1108 
-1114 YVEYGV
+1114 
-1120 AGSKEDWKKE
+1120 
-1130 IVNGSRSF
+1130 
-1138 FVLKGLTPG
+1138 
-1147 TAYKVRVGAEGLSGF
+1147 
-1162 RSSEDVFETG
+1162 
-1172 PAMASRQV
+1172 MASRQV

-1259 RKGSCANSPEADP
+1259 TKGSCANSAEANP

-1320 VSASLCQEEKRSDE
+1320 VSASLCQEEKRSDK

-1347 QQIMGSEEGSDSQ
+1347 QHIMGSEEGSDSQ

-1368 QPLSCNSIGGPLA
+1368 TPLSCNSIGGLLA

-1397 SSDSEDT
+1397 SSDSDDT
-1404 QSSCHRKVRPTTTT
+1404 QSSCHRKVRPSTA

-1423 YEKNSLMKSVIL
+1423 SEKNSLMKSVIL

-1462 SVKHPRVP
+1462 SVKHPRIPV
-1470 IAEVPLVPLEA
+1470 AEVPLVPLEA
-1481 SGRSSQTSESDHMDS
+1481 SGSSSQTSEYDHMDS
-1496 LKDQTVSVKRKPE
+1496 LKYQTASGKEKPE

-1518 APEDGEM
+1518 APEDGEV

-1532 DPEEPDPLRRF
+1532 DPEGPDPLRKF

-1560 LKSSKSECTS
+1560 LKSSKSECAS
-1570 EELLIPSEEGKV
+1570 EELFIPSEEGKV
-1582 DNALPIHSAVED
+1582 NNALPIHSAVED

-1603 EAKHEAPAV
+1603 EGKHEAPPV

-1619 PVDKVALWGTLP
+1619 PVDKAALWGTLP
-1631 EVDRALVTG
+1631 EVDRVLVTG
-1640 DSVLSVPANT
+1640 NSVLSVPDNR

-1696 ERVRFKKKWVPSGAM
+1696 ERARFKKKWVPSGAM

-1724 IHDAAEDSLTLTVKN
+1724 IHDAAEDSLRLTVKN

-1754 WSSSQ
+1754 WSSSL

-1779 LVQIMKDFSE
+1779 LVQIMKDVSE
-1789 HKHSSRQMKKKSSV
+1789 HKHYLRQRKKKSSA
-1803 GSSSCSPHK
+1803 GNSSCSHHK
-1812 CLSSLR
+1812 GVSSLR

-1846 QRGIRPSRGTF
+1846 QRDIRPSRGTF

>member
-1 MMKKMS
+1 M
-7 IPTSKAS
+7 IWLLTAIVLS
-14 LVLFLCQIISALDV
+14 LLTKVSCDSLKILLKSSLFV
-28 PLDSKLLEELSQPP
+28 VFHNEVSQPP

-96 SGTLVVNIMN
+96 SGTLVINIMN

-173 IFWMDNA
+173 IFWMDNGE
-180 FQRLPQ
+180 LPQ

-199 FANVQPEDTREDY
+199 FSNVQPEDTREDY

-236 MDSLNDTIAANLSD
+236 SRYFLTRLHTTQYLSR
-250 TDIYGAKPV
+250 PV
-259 TERPPVLL
+259 TERQPVLL

-331 GNYKCIARNTLGSVH
+331 GNYKCIARNTLGSAH

-437 LANAFVNVLAE
+437 LSNAFVNVLAE

-495 NEYVFHDNGTL
+495 NEYIFHDNGTL
-506 EIPVAQKD
+506 EIPVAQKN

-569 TLLPTVIWLKDN
+569 TLLPTITWLKDN
-581 DELPDD
+581 DELSYVG
-587 ERFLVGKD
+587 RWFLVGKD

-620 VSASAVLTVVAA
+620 VSASAVLTVVA
-632 PPTPAIIYARPNPPF
+632 RPNPPF

-657 SIELSWIPG
+657 SIDLSWIPG

-693 TEVSGTQTTAQLKL
+693 TEVPGTQTTVHLKL

-811 PYEVKVQALND
+811 PYEIKVQALND

-874 QGYKVYYWKV
+874 QGYKVSMVKN
-884 QSLSRRSRRHVEK
+884 RRHVEQ

-934 ASPDKVFKTPEGVP
+934 ASPDKVFRTPEGVP

-975 GVLTSYTLKFQPI
+975 GVLTSYTLKFQPS
-988 NNTHELGPLVEIR
+988 N
-1001 IPANESSLILKNLN
+1001 SLILKNLN

-1042 IMDEAGILR
+1042 IMDE
-1051 PAVGVGKGYSEILF
+1051 
-1065 ATSPVMHTVRPTFYK
+1065 
-1080 VQSLYPRIRNV
+1080 
-1091 TTAAAETYANI
+1091 
-1102 SWEYEG
+1102 
-1108 PDHANF
+1108 
-1114 YVEYGV
+1114 
-1120 AGSKEDWKKE
+1120 
-1130 IVNGSRSF
+1130 
-1138 FVLKGLTPG
+1138 
-1147 TAYKVRVGAEGLSGF
+1147 
-1162 RSSEDVFETG
+1162 
-1172 PAMASRQV
+1172 AMASRQV

-1242 YRSMS
+1242 YSDAEDHKPLKKGSRTPSDRTVKKEDS
-1247 AWTGKKLDKEKK
+1247 DDSLVDYGEGVNGQFNEDGSFIGQYSGKKEKEPAE
-1259 RKGSCANSPEADP
+1259 GNE
-1272 VFTKAKSVRSDRSN
+1272 
-1286 FFRRSG
+1286 
-1292 DQYSSTRSET
+1292 
-1302 SYTRRRARQS
+1302 S
-1312 SELTRVSS
+1312 SE
-1320 VSASLCQEEKRSDE
+1320 A
-1334 WKYRHGS
+1334 
-1341 RHHASE
+1341 
-1347 QQIMGSEEGSDSQ
+1347 
-1360 AGQPSPFQ
+1360 PSPVNAM
-1368 QPLSCNSIGGPLA
+1368 NSF
-1381 RQHSSLQHWC
+1381 
-1391 SQTPDC
+1391 
-1397 SSDSEDT
+1397 
-1404 QSSCHRKVRPTTTT
+1404 V
-1418 THFSE
+1418 
-1423 YEKNSLMKSVIL
+1423 
-1435 PELAT
+1435 
-1440 VLKDALTAA
+1440 
-1449 RQSITSVAQARSH
+1449 
-1462 SVKHPRVP
+1462 
-1470 IAEVPLVPLEA
+1470 
-1481 SGRSSQTSESDHMDS
+1481 
-1496 LKDQTVSVKRKPE
+1496 
-1509 ADKALEVES
+1509 
-1518 APEDGEM
+1518 
-1525 ASESPTE
+1525 
-1532 DPEEPDPLRRF
+1532 
-1543 DMENQNYLFEHI
+1543 
-1555 KRVLM
+1555 
-1560 LKSSKSECTS
+1560 
-1570 EELLIPSEEGKV
+1570 
-1582 DNALPIHSAVED
+1582 
-1594 LVCRIWGNP
+1594 
-1603 EAKHEAPAV
+1603 
-1612 LHKLYPF
+1612 
-1619 PVDKVALWGTLP
+1619 
-1631 EVDRALVTG
+1631 
-1640 DSVLSVPANT
+1640 
-1650 DALPKDPTDRKIE
+1650 
-1663 EAIKRSFKLVAAQ
+1663 
-1676 LGVSIYCTY
+1676 
-1685 ASKALLIWLEE
+1685 
-1696 ERVRFKKKWVPSGAM
+1696 
-1711 QRKRRLCKIAANF
+1711 
-1724 IHDAAEDSLTLTVKN
+1724 
-1739 VACLTVAW
+1739 
-1747 RALWLRP
+1747 
-1754 WSSSQ
+1754 
-1759 DLKCKLLSLPYTGG
+1759 
-1773 KLFGES
+1773 
-1779 LVQIMKDFSE
+1779 
-1789 HKHSSRQMKKKSSV
+1789 
-1803 GSSSCSPHK
+1803 
-1812 CLSSLR
+1812 
-1818 SPPKFKGGKGKYKV
+1818 
-1832 SQSFHAKY
+1832 
-1840 EKTSHF
+1840 
-1846 QRGIRPSRGTF
+1846 

>member
-1 MMKKMS
+1 MQPKIMMKKKS
-7 IPTSKAS
+7 ISASKAS
-14 LVLFLCQIISALDV
+14 LVLFLCQMISALDV

-96 SGTLVVNIMN
+96 SGTLVINIMN

-150 NHVREGDSLVL
+150 NQVREGDSLVL

-199 FANVQPEDTREDY
+199 FSNVQPEDTREDY

-250 TDIYGAKPV
+250 TDIYGARPV
-259 TERPPVLL
+259 TERQPVLL

-331 GNYKCIARNTLGSVH
+331 GNYKCIARNTLGSAH

-415 SHVQE
+415 SQVQE

-495 NEYVFHDNGTL
+495 SEYIFHDNGTL

-514 SAGTYTCVARNEL
+514 STGAYTCVARNKL

-542 MIIKQPE
+542 VIIKQPE

-657 SIELSWIPG
+657 SVELSWIPG

-674 NFVIEYEDA
+674 NFVIEYEDG

-693 TEVSGTQTTAQLKL
+693 TEVPGTQTTVQLKL

-719 VNKIGRSQ
+719 VNEIGRSQ

-733 QYLTKSASPD
+733 QYLTKSANPD
-743 ENPANV
+743 ENPSNV

-759 VITWEPLKGFQS
+759 VITWESLKGFQS

-811 PYEVKVQALND
+811 PYEIKVQALND

-913 LEPYSSYKLN
+913 LEPYSTYKLN
-923 VRVVNGKGEGP
+923 VRVANGKGEGP
-934 ASPDKVFKTPEGVP
+934 ASPDKVFRTPEGVP

-975 GVLTSYTLKFQPI
+975 GVLTSYILKFQPI

-1031 SGSQITEEAVT
+1031 SGNQITEEAVT
-1042 IMDEAGILR
+1042 IMDE
-1051 PAVGVGKGYSEILF
+1051 
-1065 ATSPVMHTVRPTFYK
+1065 
-1080 VQSLYPRIRNV
+1080 
-1091 TTAAAETYANI
+1091 
-1102 SWEYEG
+1102 
-1108 PDHANF
+1108 
-1114 YVEYGV
+1114 
-1120 AGSKEDWKKE
+1120 
-1130 IVNGSRSF
+1130 
-1138 FVLKGLTPG
+1138 
-1147 TAYKVRVGAEGLSGF
+1147 
-1162 RSSEDVFETG
+1162 
-1172 PAMASRQV
+1172 AMASRQV

-1247 AWTGKKLDKEKK
+1247 TWTGKKLDKKKK
-1259 RKGSCANSPEADP
+1259 RKGSCANSPEANP
-1272 VFTKAKSVRSDRSN
+1272 VFTKAKSVRSGRSN

-1312 SELTRVSS
+1312 SELARVSS

-1334 WKYRHGS
+1334 WKCRHGS

-1347 QQIMGSEEGSDSQ
+1347 QQIMGLEEGSDSQ

-1368 QPLSCNSIGGPLA
+1368 QPLSCNSVRGSLT
-1381 RQHSSLQHWC
+1381 RQHSSLQHWF
-1391 SQTPDC
+1391 SQTPDY
-1397 SSDSEDT
+1397 SSDSEDN
-1404 QSSCHRKVRPTTTT
+1404 QSSYHRKVRPSTT

-1423 YEKNSLMKSVIL
+1423 SDKNSLMKSVIL

-1449 RQSITSVAQARSH
+1449 RQSITSMAQARSH

-1470 IAEVPLVPLEA
+1470 ITEVPVVPLEA
-1481 SGRSSQTSESDHMDS
+1481 SGSSSQTFESDHMDS
-1496 LKDQTVSVKRKPE
+1496 LKDQTASEKEKSESV
-1509 ADKALEVES
+1509 KALEVES
-1518 APEDGEM
+1518 SPEEWEVS
-1525 ASESPTE
+1525 SESPTE
-1532 DPEEPDPLRRF
+1532 DKQGPDPLRKF
-1543 DMENQNYLFEHI
+1543 DIENQNYLFKHI

-1560 LKSSKSECTS
+1560 LKSSKSECAS
-1570 EELLIPSEEGKV
+1570 EELFLPSEGKV
-1582 DNALPIHSAVED
+1582 NNALPIHSAVED
-1594 LVCRIWGNP
+1594 LVCRIWGKP

-1612 LHKLYPF
+1612 LSKLYPF
-1619 PVDKVALWGTLP
+1619 PVDKAVLWGTLP
-1631 EVDRALVTG
+1631 QVDRALVTG

-1650 DALPKDPTDRKIE
+1650 DALPKDPTDRKVE
-1663 EAIKRSFKLVAAQ
+1663 EAIKRSFKLAAAQ
-1676 LGVSIYCTY
+1676 LAVSIYSTY
-1685 ASKALLIWLEE
+1685 ASRALLIWLEE
-1696 ERVRFKKKWVPSGAM
+1696 EQARRKKWVPSGAM
-1711 QRKRRLCKIAANF
+1711 QRKCRLCKIAANF

-1739 VACLTVAW
+1739 MACLTVAW
-1747 RALWLRP
+1747 RAIWLRP
-1754 WSSSQ
+1754 WASSL
-1759 DLKCKLLSLPYTGG
+1759 DLKCKLLSLPYRGG

-1789 HKHSSRQMKKKSSV
+1789 HKHSLRQLKKKSSL
-1803 GSSSCSPHK
+1803 GSSSFSYSHK

-1818 SPPKFKGGKGKYKV
+1818 SPPKFKGGKGKYNV

-1840 EKTSHF
+1840 KRTSHF
-1846 QRGIRPSRGTF
+1846 QKDIRPSRGTF